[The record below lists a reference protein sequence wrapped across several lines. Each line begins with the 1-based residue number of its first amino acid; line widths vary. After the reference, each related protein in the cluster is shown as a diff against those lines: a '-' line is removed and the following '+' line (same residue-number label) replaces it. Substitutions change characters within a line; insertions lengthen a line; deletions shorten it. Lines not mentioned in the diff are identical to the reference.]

1 MPPPISCI
9 PFRQGAA
16 VDFLL
21 CLGPET
27 RHTAACFDAQAGE
40 PHAIPNVDPDR
51 IYVMGYS
58 LGGNVA
64 LHTAAM
70 DDRVAGA
77 ASISGFTP
85 YRTDT
90 NDRPTGGIRR
100 LYDLHALV
108 PRLGLFQ
115 DDPSQ
120 VPYDYDEVLRA
131 VAPRPTL
138 VYAPTGDRDATFADV
153 DACVKAAMHANLTH
167 LAPTDDRTRMEG
179 AQTKAAVAWAKK
191 AAGKL

>member
-1 MPPPISCI
+1 MSNRVSDWSSFLPSTPLPSLVFL
-9 PFRQGAA
+9 FRQGAA

-40 PHAIPNVDPDR
+40 PDAIPNVDPDR

-90 NDRPTGGIRR
+90 NERPTGGIRR
-100 LYDLHALV
+100 LYVDEHLYNIQCREIFTLRYEKLHTEA
-108 PRLGLFQ
+108 
-115 DDPSQ
+115 
-120 VPYDYDEVLRA
+120 
-131 VAPRPTL
+131 
-138 VYAPTGDRDATFADV
+138 
-153 DACVKAAMHANLTH
+153 
-167 LAPTDDRTRMEG
+167 
-179 AQTKAAVAWAKK
+179 
-191 AAGKL
+191 